1 MPYAEPD
8 LSLSEPVRGV
18 AAAYRARLAAGEI
31 LPDLAQALAVEKL
44 QALARA
50 LAGYKPASSS
60 GGWRARLGLRPSSA
74 EPPQGLYIFGGVG
87 RGKSMLMDLFF
98 AEAPLEKK
106 RRVHFHGFMLETH
119 ERIYRQGKRAPGD
132 PIGPVAKAI
141 AAETTLLCFD
151 EFHVTDIADAMILG
165 RLFEALFAAGVV
177 VVATSNRAPDDL
189 YKDGL
194 QRERFLPFIDLLKK
208 RLDVLEL
215 DSGRDYRLAK
225 LARRPVYHWP
235 LTGAAHEALEAAF
248 ADLTDGAA
256 GESLTIEVMGR
267 RLTVSRAAAGV
278 AWFTFD
284 ELCVR
289 PLGAADYIAIA
300 ERFHTIILEGIP
312 AMGPEQRNEAKRFN
326 TLIDALYDRGR
337 NLVASAVAAPELLYP
352 TGDFSFEF
360 QRTVSR
366 LQEMQ
371 SAEYIERRRD

>member
-1 MPYAEPD
+1 MPFAESD

-18 AAAYRARLAAGEI
+18 AAVYRARLAAGEI
-31 LPDLAQALAVEKL
+31 LPDPAQALAVEKL
-44 QALARA
+44 QSLARA
-50 LAGYKPASSS
+50 LAAYRPASGS
-60 GGWRARLGLRPSSA
+60 GGWRARFGLRPSGA

-98 AEAPLEKK
+98 AEAPVEKK

-119 ERIYRQGKRAPGD
+119 ERIHRQGKRAPGD

-165 RLFEALFAAGVV
+165 RLFQALFAAGVV

-337 NLVASAVAAPELLYP
+337 NLVASAAAAPEALYP

-366 LQEMQ
+366 LEEMQ